1 MKIALITDTHFGAR
15 NDNPAYANYFFK
27 FYDNV
32 FFPYL
37 KEHNIKTC
45 IHLGDIVDRRKF
57 INFKTSH
64 DFRNNFMKRLWEEKI
79 DTHIII
85 GNHDTY
91 YKNTNQV
98 NAVDELLTTYDGI
111 NEPFI
116 YSDPKV
122 VEIGGM
128 RMLFLPWVNSS
139 NEEKTRMMLEQ
150 ESADIVLG
158 HLEIKGFEMH
168 NNMKS
173 ITGLEKRLFRRFEK
187 VLSGHFHKK
196 SDDGQIYYLGC
207 PYEFMWN
214 DYNCQ
219 KGFHILDTETREIE
233 RIVNPYTIHEKIYY
247 NDEENDYKDFDY
259 SKYEDKYIKLIVEKK
274 KDYYLFDKFV
284 DGFYKQTKVH
294 DIKIIEDYSDLDA
307 STVADDIAERS
318 EDTPTLLDNYV
329 NELET
334 DLNKDK
340 LKTLM
345 RTLYTEAGD
354 MEIW

>member
-27 FYDNV
+27 FYNNV

-64 DFRNNFMKRLWEEKI
+64 DFRHNFMKRLWEEKI

-91 YKNTNQV
+91 YKNTNEV

-128 RMLFLPWVNSS
+128 RMLFIPWVNST
-139 NEEKTRMMLEQ
+139 NEEKTKMMLEQ

-173 ITGLEKRLFRRFEK
+173 VTGLEKRLFRRFEK

-219 KGFHILDTETREIE
+219 KGFHILDTETRELE

-259 SKYEDKYIKLIVEKK
+259 GKYEDKFIKLIVEKK

-284 DGFYKQTKVH
+284 DGFYKKTKVH

-354 MEIW
+354 MEI

>member
-27 FYDNV
+27 FYNNV

-91 YKNTNQV
+91 YKNTNEV

-128 RMLFLPWVNSS
+128 RMLFIPWVNST
-139 NEEKTRMMLEQ
+139 NEEKTKMMLEQ

-173 ITGLEKRLFRRFEK
+173 VTGLEKRLFRRFEK

-259 SKYEDKYIKLIVEKK
+259 SKYEDKFIKLIVEKK

-284 DGFYKQTKVH
+284 DGFYKKTKVH

-354 MEIW
+354 MEI

>member
-27 FYDNV
+27 FYNNV

-64 DFRNNFMKRLWEEKI
+64 DFRHKFMRRLWEEKI
-79 DTHIII
+79 DTHIIV

-91 YKNTNQV
+91 YKNTNEV

-116 YSDPKV
+116 YSEPKV

-139 NEEKTRMMLEQ
+139 NEEKTRTMLEQ

-173 ITGLEKRLFRRFEK
+173 VTGLDKKLFRRFEK

-196 SDDGQIYYLGC
+196 SDDGHIYYLGSQ
-207 PYEFMWN
+207 YEFMWN
-214 DYNCQ
+214 DYRCT
-219 KGFHILDTETREIE
+219 KGFHVFDTETRELE
-233 RIVNPYTIHEKIYY
+233 RIVNPHTIHEKIFY
-247 NDEENDYKDFDY
+247 NDETNDYKDFDY
-259 SKYEDKYIKLIVEKK
+259 TQYEDKYIKLIVEKK
-274 KDYYLFDKFV
+274 KDYYLFDKFI
-284 DGFYKQTKVH
+284 DGFYKKTNIHDLKV
-294 DIKIIEDYSDLDA
+294 IEDYTDLDA

-334 DLNKDK
+334 DLDKEK

-345 RTLYTEAGD
+345 RSLYVEAGD
-354 MEIW
+354 LEI